1 MITDGAFPVEPWHVR
16 ETRLDIDLLAQTESL
31 FALSNGHIGLRGNLD
46 EGEPYGLPGTY
57 LGSFYETRPLP
68 YAEAGYGYPEDGQT
82 LVDVTNGKILRL
94 LVDDEPFDVR
104 YGELLEHE
112 RVVDLRAGTLT
123 RRARW
128 KSPAGKQVRISSTR
142 LVSLAQRSA
151 AAIEYVVEALD
162 EFVRV
167 TVQSE
172 LVTNEDQP
180 PISADPRVAAAL
192 TNPLQAVYHEHS
204 ERTALLV
211 HRTRASGL
219 MMAAAMDHEVE
230 VPGRVAVET
239 GAGED
244 WARTT
249 VICGLRP
256 GQRLRIVKYLA
267 YGWSSLRSRPALR
280 DQVAAG
286 LAGARYTGWQ
296 GLVESQR
303 AYLDEFWDSADVEV
317 EGDPDIQQAV
327 RFGLFHVLQA
337 SARTER
343 RAIAAKGLTGPGYD
357 GHAFWDTEGF
367 VLPVLTYTKPHA
379 AADALRWR
387 ASILDLAKER
397 AAQLDLKGASF
408 PWRTI
413 AGEECS
419 AYWPAGTAAWHVNA
433 DIAMAFERY
442 RTVTGDHSLEQ
453 ECGLAV
459 MVETAR
465 LWLSLGHHDRHGV
478 WHLDGVT
485 GPDEYTAI
493 VRDNVFTNLMASH
506 NLRSAA
512 EACARHAEAAHAM
525 GVGTEETAAW
535 RDAADD
541 ACLPY
546 DEELGVHP
554 QCAGFTTLAEWD
566 FSSNTTYPLLLHEPY
581 VRLYPSQ
588 VIKQAD
594 LVLAMHWQGHAFTPE
609 HKAHNVDYY
618 ERRTVRDSSLSACTQ
633 AVMCAEVGHL
643 ELAHDYAY
651 EAAMIDL
658 RDLHDNTRD
667 GLHMASLAGA
677 WTALV
682 AGFGGL
688 RDDEG
693 VLSLDPHLP
702 DGISCLRFRL
712 RWRRFRL
719 TVDVDHAQVTYILR
733 DGPEGELTIQ
743 HTGKELELRTG
754 SPTTI
759 AIRPRHALLPPPPQP
774 PGREPAHR
782 HGVRPEHPVSP
793 PS

>member
-1 MITDGAFPVEPWHVR
+1 MITDDAFPVEPWHVR
-16 ETRLDIDLLAQTESL
+16 ETRLELDVLAQSESL

-46 EGEPYGLPGTY
+46 EGEPHGLPGTY
-57 LGSFYETRPLP
+57 LGSFYEIRPLP
-68 YAEAGYGYPEDGQT
+68 YAEAGYGYPEAGQT
-82 LVDVTNGKILRL
+82 LVDVTNGKIMRL
-94 LVDDEPFDVR
+94 VVDDEPFDVR
-104 YGELLEHE
+104 YGELLGHE
-112 RVVDLRAGTLT
+112 RVLDMRAGTLT
-123 RRARW
+123 RRAYWR
-128 KSPAGKQVRISSTR
+128 SPAGKKVKVVSTR
-142 LVSLAQRSA
+142 LVSLEQRSL

-172 LVTNEDQP
+172 LVTNEDHP
-180 PISADPRVAAAL
+180 PISPDPRVTAAL
-192 TNPLQAVYHEHS
+192 KNPLEAIHHETT
-204 ERTALLV
+204 ERGALLV
-211 HRTRASGL
+211 HRTKASKL

-230 VPGRVAVET
+230 VPGRVEVET
-239 GAGED
+239 NAGDD

-256 GQRLRIVKYLA
+256 GQKLRIVKYLA

-280 DQVAAG
+280 DQAAG
-286 LAGARYTGWQ
+286 ALTGARYSGWTG
-296 GLVESQR
+296 LLESQR

-343 RAIAAKGLTGPGYD
+343 RAIASKGLTGPGYD
-357 GHAFWDTEGF
+357 GHAFWDAEGF

-397 AAQLDLKGASF
+397 AAQLDLEGAAF

-413 AGEECS
+413 RGEECS

-442 RTVTGDHSLEQ
+442 RTVTGDESLES

-459 MVETAR
+459 LVETAR
-465 LWLSLGHHDRHGV
+465 LWLSLGHHDRHGR

-485 GPDEYTAI
+485 GPDEYTAV
-493 VRDNVFTNLMASH
+493 VRDNVFTNLMAAH
-506 NLRSAA
+506 NLRTAA

-525 GVGTEETAAW
+525 GVSTEETAAW
-535 RDAADD
+535 RDAAD
-541 ACLPY
+541 AAHIPY

-554 QCAGFTTLAEWD
+554 QCEGFTTLAEWD
-566 FSSNTTYPLLLHEPY
+566 FSANSTYPLLLHEPY

-588 VIKQAD
+588 VLKQAD
-594 LVLAMHWQGHAFTPE
+594 LILAMHWQSHAFTPE
-609 HKAHNVDYY
+609 QKARNVDYY

-643 ELAHDYAY
+643 ELAHDYAF
-651 EAAMIDL
+651 EAALIDL
-658 RDLHDNTRD
+658 RDLHQNTRD

-693 VLSLDPHLP
+693 VLSLGPHLP
-702 DGISCLRFRL
+702 DGISRLRFRL
-712 RWRRFRL
+712 RWRGFRL
-719 TVDVDHAQVTYILR
+719 TVDVNHADVTYTVR
-733 DGPEGELTIQ
+733 DGPGGGLTIR
-743 HTGKELELRTG
+743 HAGEELELST
-754 SPTTI
+754 SVPSTV
-759 AIRPRHALLPPPPQP
+759 AVRPRHALLPPPPQP
-774 PGREPAHR
+774 PGREPTHR
-782 HGVRPEHPVSP
+782 HALGLSRRS
-793 PS
+793 